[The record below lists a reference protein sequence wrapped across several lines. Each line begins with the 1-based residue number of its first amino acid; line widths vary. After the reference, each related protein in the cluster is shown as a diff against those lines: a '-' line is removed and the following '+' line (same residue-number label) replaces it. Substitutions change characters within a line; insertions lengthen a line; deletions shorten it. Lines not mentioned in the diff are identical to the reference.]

1 MPLERD
7 VEPTTDW
14 VKLQA
19 LLPDGWQEQALLCGA
34 LKFGRKFTPET
45 LLRTLLM
52 YLCEDAS
59 MVTIAE
65 RARGGD
71 VVDISD
77 VALLKRMNKSGEWL
91 RWISERLV
99 NDTAP
104 VLLSERRLLAIDGST
119 ISDPYSKTATW
130 RLHYAFDITSL
141 RCHEAHVTPF
151 ATGETLTLFNV
162 EKGDVIIADRGFA
175 TRKNI
180 NHVLDSGSDI
190 LVRMNLISLPLYE
203 DQGKKFNQLEYLRH
217 LKVGEYSEWPAQIEG
232 TQGQIPVRVC
242 AYRKT
247 LEQQSESERK
257 LHCRDSKRQS
267 KSRPE
272 TIEATAY
279 IVVVTT
285 LREYSAQQILQLY
298 QHRWQVELAFKRM
311 KSLLG
316 LSKLKKKN
324 PAGAKAWIQGKLLVA
339 FLIEKLIATGDHF
352 PPVVQGRS
360 D

>member
-1 MPLERD
+1 MHLERAL
-7 VEPTTDW
+7 EPSTDW

-19 LLPDGWQEQALLCGA
+19 LLPDGWEEQALLCGA
-34 LKFGRKFTPET
+34 LKFGRKFTPES

-59 MVTIAE
+59 MVTIVE

-91 RWISERLV
+91 RWICERLV
-99 NDTAP
+99 NDTSSA
-104 VLLSERRLLAIDGST
+104 LLSERRLIAVDGST

-130 RLHYAFDITSL
+130 RLHYALDIASL

-151 ATGETLTLFNV
+151 STGETFTLFNFA
-162 EKGDVIIADRGFA
+162 KGDVIIADRGFA

-180 NHVLDSGSDI
+180 NHVLDAGSDV
-190 LVRMNLISLPLYE
+190 LVRMNLASLPLY
-203 DQGKKFNQLEYLRH
+203 DNNGKKFNQLEYLRH
-217 LKVGEYSEWPAQIEG
+217 LNVGEYGECSAHIEG

-257 LHCRDSKRQS
+257 LLNRDSKRQT

-272 TIEATAY
+272 TREATAY
-279 IVVVTT
+279 VVVVTT
-285 LREYSAQQILQLY
+285 LKEYTAEQILQLY

-324 PAGAKAWIQGKLLVA
+324 PEGAKAWIQGKLLVA
-339 FLIEKLIATGDHF
+339 FLIERLIAAGDHF
-352 PPVVQGRS
+352 PPVIQERHN
-360 D
+360 